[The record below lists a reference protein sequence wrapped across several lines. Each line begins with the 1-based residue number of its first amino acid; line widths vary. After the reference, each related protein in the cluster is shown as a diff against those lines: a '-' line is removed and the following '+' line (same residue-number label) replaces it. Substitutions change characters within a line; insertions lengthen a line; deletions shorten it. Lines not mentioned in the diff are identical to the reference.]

1 LPRPKT
7 HAIEQ
12 LLDPIKRVDP
22 DTALILKDTAV
33 LTPYEVDI
41 RYPGDQPEP
50 NLEET
55 RQAVELARKVR
66 HAVIN
71 RLQEDL

>member
-1 LPRPKT
+1 M
-7 HAIEQ
+7 
-12 LLDPIKRVDP
+12 DP

-33 LTPYEVDI
+33 LTPYGVDI

-55 RQAVELARKVR
+55 RQAVELAQKVR
-66 HAVIN
+66 YAVIN
-71 RLQEDL
+71 RLQEDLSTTAR